1 MASLK
6 EVSTSQGASE
16 CLRRALQAE
25 SPRERARMAQRGLDA
40 IEAAL
45 DPDDLDPD
53 THALLL
59 RQLYLAYLESRRFQQ
74 AAEVALRMAAIGPLK
89 DVAHHDACRA
99 YQALGDVQSAIA
111 QQRLAT
117 RASPP
122 ERRSFHYW
130 SLATLLHFAGDER
143 GAIGALERGER
154 WAHVDRPLLR
164 AHRAWI
170 RLEAG
175 QAVRGLDAIASDLEQ
190 ARCRE
195 GYGQLVLG
203 MLRHAMGDDRRAA
216 VHLRAFLRRNAAADP
231 AKAITLREELRRAR
245 LVLARI
251 ESD

>member
-6 EVSTSQGASE
+6 EVSSSRGPE
-16 CLRRALQAE
+16 DYLREALRAE
-25 SPRERARMAQRGLDA
+25 SPRQRARMAKLGLDA
-40 IEAAL
+40 LGTVAGA
-45 DPDDLDPD
+45 DLDPD
-53 THALLL
+53 TRVLLL
-59 RQLYLAYLESRRFQQ
+59 RQLYLALLESERFDE
-74 AAEVALRMAAIGPLK
+74 AAEVAQRAAAIGPLK
-89 DVAHHDACRA
+89 DVMHHDASRA
-99 YQALGDVQSAIA
+99 LQAAGRLDAAIA
-111 QQRLAT
+111 EQRLAA

-130 SLATLLHFAGDER
+130 SLATLLQVAGDAR
-143 GAIGALERGER
+143 GAIAALERGER

-175 QAVRGLDAIASDLEQ
+175 HAVRGLDAIVTQLER

-203 MLRHAMGDDRRAA
+203 MLRHAMGDERRAA

-231 AKAITLREELRRAR
+231 AKAITLREELRQAR
-245 LVLARI
+245 TVLARI